1 MHSEASGAA
10 AGGGDRALARCAGP
24 PRV

>member
-1 MHSEASGAA
+1 MHSEASGAT